1 LYIDLKRF
9 SLPGEIFMPMTTH
22 LKASEKFEIQTYK
35 QPKDIATLL
44 RTHVAFSGSPRKN
57 PNDSGK
63 IILVADPFS
72 TNTFY
77 YEFNT
82 EDISYAEELSNLT
95 SPSGET
101 ITMARIW
108 VKKMSVGIRFF
119 PFRVD
124 DTKSI

>member
-1 LYIDLKRF
+1 
-9 SLPGEIFMPMTTH
+9 MPMPTH

-44 RTHVAFSGSPRKN
+44 RTHVAFSGSPRNN
-57 PNDSGK
+57 PNDSRK
-63 IILVADPFS
+63 IILIADPFS

-82 EDISYAEELSNLT
+82 EDISYAEELPSLT

-108 VKKMSVGIRFF
+108 VKKMSVGIRFL

>member
-1 LYIDLKRF
+1 M
-9 SLPGEIFMPMTTH
+9 FMPMTTH
-22 LKASEKFEIQTYK
+22 LKASEKFEIQAYK
-35 QPKDIATLL
+35 QPKDMATLL
-44 RTHVAFSGSPRKN
+44 RTHVVFSGSPRKK

-82 EDISYAEELSNLT
+82 EDISYAEELPNLT

-108 VKKMSVGIRFF
+108 VKKMSMGIRFF

-124 DTKSI
+124 DIK

>member
-1 LYIDLKRF
+1 
-9 SLPGEIFMPMTTH
+9 MPITTH

-35 QPKDIATLL
+35 RPKDTATLM
-44 RTHVAFSGSPRKN
+44 RTHVAFSGSPRKK
-57 PNDSGK
+57 PNDPRK
-63 IILVADPFS
+63 FILIADPFS

-101 ITMARIW
+101 ITMVRIW
-108 VKKMSVGIRFF
+108 VKKMSIGIRSF
-119 PFRVD
+119 PFRVA
-124 DTKSI
+124 DTESI

>member
-1 LYIDLKRF
+1 
-9 SLPGEIFMPMTTH
+9 MPITTH

-44 RTHVAFSGSPRKN
+44 RTHVAFSGSPRKKAN
-57 PNDSGK
+57 NSGK

-77 YEFNT
+77 YEFST
-82 EDISYAEELSNLT
+82 EDISYAEELPSLT
-95 SPSGET
+95 SPTGET

-108 VKKMSVGIRFF
+108 VKKMSIGIRSF
-119 PFRVD
+119 PFRVE
-124 DTKSI
+124 DTESI

>member
-1 LYIDLKRF
+1 
-9 SLPGEIFMPMTTH
+9 MPITKH

-44 RTHVAFSGSPRKN
+44 KTHVAFSGSPRKN
-57 PNDSGK
+57 PNDSRK
-63 IILVADPFS
+63 IILIADPFS

-82 EDISYAEELSNLT
+82 EDVSYAEELPNLT

-124 DTKSI
+124 DTKSV

>member
-1 LYIDLKRF
+1 
-9 SLPGEIFMPMTTH
+9 MPTTTH
-22 LKASEKFEIQTYK
+22 LNASEKFEIQTYK

-44 RTHVAFSGSPRKN
+44 RTHVAFSGSPRKK
-57 PNDSGK
+57 PNDSEK

-82 EDISYAEELSNLT
+82 EDISYAEELPTLT
-95 SPSGET
+95 SPTGQT

-108 VKKMSVGIRFF
+108 VKKMSIGIRFF
-119 PFRVD
+119 PFRVEEAE
-124 DTKSI
+124 SI

>member
-1 LYIDLKRF
+1 
-9 SLPGEIFMPMTTH
+9 MPMTIH

-44 RTHVAFSGSPRKN
+44 RTHVAFTGSPRKKL
-57 PNDSGK
+57 NDSRK
-63 IILVADPFS
+63 IILIADPFS

-82 EDISYAEELSNLT
+82 DDVSYAEELPSLI

-124 DTKSI
+124 NTRSI

>member
-1 LYIDLKRF
+1 
-9 SLPGEIFMPMTTH
+9 MPTITH
-22 LKASEKFEIQTYK
+22 LKASEKFEIQKYK
-35 QPKDIATLL
+35 QPKDMATLL

-82 EDISYAEELSNLT
+82 EDISYAEELPNLT
-95 SPSGET
+95 SPAGET

>member
-1 LYIDLKRF
+1 
-9 SLPGEIFMPMTTH
+9 MPMTTH
-22 LKASEKFEIQTYK
+22 LKISEKFEIQTYK

-44 RTHVAFSGSPRKN
+44 RTHVAFSGSPRKKT
-57 PNDSGK
+57 NDSGK
-63 IILVADPFS
+63 IILIADPFS

-82 EDISYAEELSNLT
+82 EDISYAEELPNLT
-95 SPSGET
+95 NPSGET

-108 VKKMSVGIRFF
+108 VKKMSIGIRFF

>member
-1 LYIDLKRF
+1 
-9 SLPGEIFMPMTTH
+9 
-22 LKASEKFEIQTYK
+22 
-35 QPKDIATLL
+35 
-44 RTHVAFSGSPRKN
+44 VAFSGSPRKK

-82 EDISYAEELSNLT
+82 EDISYAEELPTLT
-95 SPSGET
+95 SPTGKT

-108 VKKMSVGIRFF
+108 VKKMSIGIRFF
-119 PFRVD
+119 PFRVEEAE
-124 DTKSI
+124 SI

>member
-1 LYIDLKRF
+1 
-9 SLPGEIFMPMTTH
+9 MPMTTQ

-44 RTHVAFSGSPRKN
+44 RTHVAFSGSPRKK
-57 PNDSGK
+57 PNDSAK
-63 IILVADPFS
+63 IILIADPFS

-82 EDISYAEELSNLT
+82 EDISYAEELPSLT
-95 SPSGET
+95 SPTGET

-124 DTKSI
+124 DTKSV